1 MGWPLVAFLPFPQNH
16 LDLYPSARPPL
27 SSFMMAHMGAGYAEP
42 YTDFPTV
49 VCTPNCI
56 RPDLATG
63 FKLQIASMRPGDSLR
78 MVHAEQVADW
88 EAMAKGACRCALCAV
103 VLGSGVCGGIRC
115 VSCVL
120 LQCCYVG

>member
-1 MGWPLVAFLPFPQNH
+1 
-16 LDLYPSARPPL
+16 
-27 SSFMMAHMGAGYAEP
+27 MMAHMGAGYAEP